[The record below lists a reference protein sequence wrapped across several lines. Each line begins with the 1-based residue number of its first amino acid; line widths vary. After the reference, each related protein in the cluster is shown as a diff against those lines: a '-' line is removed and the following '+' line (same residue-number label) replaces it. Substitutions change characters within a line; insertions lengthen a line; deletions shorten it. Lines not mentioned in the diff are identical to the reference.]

1 MTIYEI
7 VWCLTQF
14 LGAILFAGI
23 AAAVIT
29 VVAFVGVTIILGP
42 TYYVL
47 RAFGLIPKAIK

>member
-1 MTIYEI
+1 MTIFEI

-14 LGAILFAGI
+14 LGAIFFAGV

-42 TYYVL
+42 IYYVL
-47 RAFGLIPKAIK
+47 REFGLT